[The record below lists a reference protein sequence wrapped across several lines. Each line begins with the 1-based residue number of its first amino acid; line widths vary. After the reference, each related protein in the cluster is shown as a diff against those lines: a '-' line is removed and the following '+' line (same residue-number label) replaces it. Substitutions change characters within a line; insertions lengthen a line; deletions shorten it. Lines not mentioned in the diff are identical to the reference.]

1 MSNVLLNELKR
12 KLPEREDVEYEMGAD
27 KLQAIKILAPDTYN
41 RLEKLLNEQLEKIYI
56 KSVPLSTRKYIEA
69 KMESEDTALGGNR
82 KQ

>member
-1 MSNVLLNELKR
+1 MR
-12 KLPEREDVEYEMGAD
+12 YEKIVVNYSAD

-69 KMESEDTALGGNR
+69 KMESEDTAPGGNR

>member
-1 MSNVLLNELKR
+1 MR
-12 KLPEREDVEYEMGAD
+12 YEKIVVNYSAD

>member
-1 MSNVLLNELKR
+1 MR
-12 KLPEREDVEYEMGAD
+12 YEKIVVNYSAD
-27 KLQAIKILAPDTYN
+27 KLQAIKILAPDTYKE
-41 RLEKLLNEQLEKIYI
+41 LEKLLNEQLEKIYI